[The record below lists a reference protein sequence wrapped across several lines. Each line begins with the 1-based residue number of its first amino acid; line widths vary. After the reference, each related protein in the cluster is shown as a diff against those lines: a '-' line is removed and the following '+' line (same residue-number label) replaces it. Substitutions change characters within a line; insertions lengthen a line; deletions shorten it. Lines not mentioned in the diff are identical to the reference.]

1 MTYLQD
7 LADSST
13 LASTTVGGTTD
24 EGRDIVMLTISSGGN
39 GNKSVVFFECTI
51 HAREWISVATCS
63 WIIDQVSSY
72 ISIYVSIIK
81 IWEQRLFTY

>member
-7 LADSST
+7 LADSSP
-13 LASTTVGGTTD
+13 LVSTTVGGTTD

-39 GNKSVVFFECTI
+39 SNKSVIFFECTI

-72 ISIYVSIIK
+72 YITVINY
-81 IWEQRLFTY
+81 RLKLSTYNLL